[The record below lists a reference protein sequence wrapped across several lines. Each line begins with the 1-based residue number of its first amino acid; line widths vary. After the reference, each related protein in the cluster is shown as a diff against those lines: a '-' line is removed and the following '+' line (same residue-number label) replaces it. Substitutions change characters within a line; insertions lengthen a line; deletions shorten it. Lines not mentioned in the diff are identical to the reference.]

1 MTREEFADRITAKAP
16 TREQYGIIET
26 VYAHHPAIDEVQGKD
41 QIATIYNMFGMR
53 VILDM
58 LPTAM
63 KAKEIEEEKYAL
75 RAKLARLTAD
85 YEALVTGANEI
96 AIIANN
102 GGQA

>member
-1 MTREEFADRITAKAP
+1 MTREEFTNRVTVKEP
-16 TREQYGIIET
+16 TTKEYGIIEM
-26 VYAHHPAIDEVQGKD
+26 VYTHHPAIDEVQGKE
-41 QIATIYNMFGMR
+41 QIALLYNTFGMR

-75 RAKLARLTAD
+75 RVKMAELKAD
-85 YEALVTGANEI
+85 YEALATGANEI

-102 GGQA
+102 GDRA